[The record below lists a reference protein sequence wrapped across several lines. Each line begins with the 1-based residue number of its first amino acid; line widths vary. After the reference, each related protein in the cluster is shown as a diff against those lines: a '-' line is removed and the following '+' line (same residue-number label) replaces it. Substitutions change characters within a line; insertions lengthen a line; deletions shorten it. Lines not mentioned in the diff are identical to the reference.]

1 MDNQPSKSVIDMLAK
16 YRADLPEI
24 VDLTDV
30 ALSDLVTRIADEL
43 INLEIS
49 DEQTFTIED
58 ELIQKDK
65 DANILLLLALKMA
78 RSKRKV
84 GEIKISLKV
93 SVVFSMY
100 KEHNRIKPGAEHP
113 HGEDFLRRK
122 VAQLKWLFGEY
133 ENFDWE
139 LIVVDDG
146 CPESCGKIAQQIV
159 DEEQLE
165 SQVKVLYM
173 QEAIDQQLPTVVGMT
188 STNESQKGG
197 GIAYGMWYASQQK
210 SHEDHVIVFTDADL
224 STHLGQVGLLV
235 EPLINQEKLVAIGS
249 RREAKSVVIK
259 QGARNNRGKLFIYL
273 WKRLLPELNEI
284 IDTQCGF
291 KAFRGELVSLIVQGL
306 IEKKFA
312 FDIEL
317 LLKSE
322 LLAPGKIS
330 KVAIAW
336 IDSEAASTT
345 TDIQPYLPMLK
356 AIVKMYRK
364 YLPGNDQSD
373 AFAAFIEGLDLDA
386 FNHLLDHIPTGIL
399 DREPLE
405 YAAYDGV
412 SVEMLHEGTSG

>member
-1 MDNQPSKSVIDMLAK
+1 MNNQTLKRAFDIFDK
-16 YRADLPEI
+16 NRADIPET

-43 INLEIS
+43 VNLQIS
-49 DEQTFTIED
+49 DEQTSTIED

-78 RSKRKV
+78 RSKRII
-84 GEIKISLKV
+84 EDIKAPIKV
-93 SVVFSMY
+93 SVVFGMY
-100 KEHNRIKPGAEHP
+100 KEHNRIKSSAEHP

-122 VAQLKWLFGEY
+122 VAQLKWLFEGC
-133 ENFDWE
+133 ENFNWD

-146 CPESCGKIAQQIV
+146 CPEDCGKIAQQIV
-159 DEEQLE
+159 EEEQLGDR
-165 SQVKVLYM
+165 VKVLFM
-173 QEAIDQQLPTVVGMT
+173 QEAINQQLPTVVGMT

-197 GIAYGMWYASQQK
+197 SIAYGMWYASQEN
-210 SHEDHVIVFTDADL
+210 SHEHNIIVFTDADL

-291 KAFRGELVSLIVQGL
+291 KAFRGELVSQIIQGL

-322 LLAPGKIS
+322 LLAPGSIS

-345 TDIQPYLPMLK
+345 TDIQPYLPMLQ

-364 YLPGNDQSD
+364 YLPGNEQSD
-373 AFAAFIEGLDLDA
+373 AFASFIEELDVDA
-386 FNHLLDHIPTGIL
+386 FNHLLDHIPAGIL
-399 DREPLE
+399 EREPIE
-405 YAAYDGV
+405 FSAYDGV
-412 SVEMLHEGTSG
+412 SVEMLKEGIRG